1 MLLCNVELCPRP
13 GPPPAGEAE
22 PLVDA
27 EGAAWA
33 LGSGSGMR
41 RSASTFFAGA
51 VAEGDEDYAHKFG
64 HYK

>member
-1 MLLCNVELCPRP
+1 M
-13 GPPPAGEAE
+13 
-22 PLVDA
+22 DT

-33 LGSGSGMR
+33 PAGSGSGMR

-51 VAEGDEDYAHKFG
+51 VAQGDEDYAHKFG